1 MEVQSYT
8 FQSPY
13 PSPVQVG
20 HADTTSQQSDKSQE
34 ESAVKAQVD
43 TKALDEVNR
52 THELQQPDAP
62 ERLLDIY
69 A

>member
-8 FQSPY
+8 FKSPY
-13 PSPVQVG
+13 PSAVQVG
-20 HADTTSQQSDKSQE
+20 QADATSKQSEKSQE
-34 ESAVKAQVD
+34 DPSIQAQKD
-43 TKALDEVNR
+43 AQLLEATQQTK
-52 THELQQPDAP
+52 TQPDAP

>member
-8 FQSPY
+8 FKSPY
-13 PSPVQVG
+13 PSAVQVG
-20 HADTTSQQSDKSQE
+20 QADTTSKQSEKSQDD
-34 ESAVKAQVD
+34 STVQAQKD
-43 TKALDEVNR
+43 TQLLDA
-52 THELQQPDAP
+52 TQPTKTQPDAP